1 MDVRSLAANALAQN
15 KKAVVLLGAAG
26 AALLGFGLG
35 YKYMRKPE
43 KALRV
48 GVVSQ
53 LLIHPLKSGRA
64 VPVAAAECQKLGLKC
79 GELEDRHW
87 LLVNDEGNMV
97 TARQEPRLV
106 LVSLTFEGG
115 QACLNGPDMEEL
127 KFSIKQPNNPI
138 FNCRVFGTDVQ
149 GRDCG
154 DQVSNWFTRYF
165 GAEKALRLVHFEPQ
179 MKTRRSV
186 EMDALFPKDQEVAY
200 PDAAPVM
207 LLSEASVKDLSSRL
221 EQDVT
226 VERFRPSIVISDCEP
241 YDEDS
246 WAEIQIGSVRLQRVM
261 SCGRCVLTTVDPET
275 GTISR
280 KEPLETL
287 RSYRMCEPSEKHI
300 YKNSPL
306 FGQLHSVRRTGVLQV
321 GDVVYKI
328 SRS

>member
-1 MDVRSLAANALAQN
+1 MDVRSLAASALAQN

-64 VPVAAAECQKLGLKC
+64 VSVTAAECQKLGLKS

-115 QACLNGPDMEEL
+115 QAWLNGPGMEEL
-127 KFSIKQPNNPI
+127 RFSIKQPDNPI
-138 FNCRVFGTDVQ
+138 FNCRVFGADIQ

-154 DQVSNWFTRYF
+154 DQVSDWFTRYF

-179 MKTRRSV
+179 MKTRRSA
-186 EMDALFPKDQEVAY
+186 EMDLLFPKDQEVVY
-200 PDAAPVM
+200 PDVAPVM

-226 VERFRPSIVISDCEP
+226 VERFRPSIVISDCEA

-275 GTISR
+275 GVMSR

-287 RSYRMCEPSEKHI
+287 KNYRMCEPSEKHI
-300 YKNSPL
+300 YKTSPL
-306 FGQLHSVRRTGVLQV
+306 FGQLHSVKRTGDLQV

-328 SRS
+328 TRS